1 MKTHAMSNKETSTTD
16 GSFDFAVKTA
26 SEKLHNRVYSIVNDL
41 INKSC
46 DHVSD
51 MLIVPG
57 TFRTN
62 PEIGYD
68 EYKINMLC
76 RTIVYALHSSFD
88 IDEDLAWNITS
99 KAIIDK
105 FKFKHCL
112 DPKSNQ
118 AFVQYLTHFV
128 CRNLPF
134 DKSMELEKKPNT

>member
-1 MKTHAMSNKETSTTD
+1 MTKRQN
-16 GSFDFAVKTA
+16 
-26 SEKLHNRVYSIVNDL
+26 NRVYSIVNDL

-57 TFRTN
+57 TFRAN

-88 IDEDLAWNITS
+88 IDEDLTWNVTN
-99 KAIIDK
+99 KAIINK

-112 DPKSNQ
+112 EPKSNQ
-118 AFVQYLTHFV
+118 AFVQYLTDFV
-128 CRNLPF
+128 CCNLPSG
-134 DKSMELEKKPNT
+134 KSMEFEKKFNTSNITPQQISIQRTT